1 VSRFY
6 SNKFIASLAITA
18 LTLTGGLSPVVA
30 MASDVQIK
38 STYNVQST
46 QSLVNTLTR
55 LGGYDRYGTAV
66 QIADYGWQ
74 SASTAV
80 LAPSSDLNM
89 VDALASS
96 SLAKAVDGPILLS
109 DNDSVPSDTM
119 NELKKLGVKKVYMV
133 SGTAVISAKV
143 ESDLSAAGIQTVR
156 LGGYDRYETAVNI
169 AKEIQAIKPFQEVV
183 VTNAFANVDA
193 ISIAPIA
200 AAKGIP
206 VLLVDKDSVPTV
218 VSDFINS
225 SGINKTYVIG
235 GTAVVSD
242 SVKDEFPNALRLG
255 GNDRFD
261 TNTEVLKEFKNLIA
275 GGKMFFANGND
286 TSLIDSLAGAPMV
299 AKVRGAIVLANKES
313 VPDGTKGF
321 IETNI
326 ALKNPGI
333 LGGTAVILDST
344 VQSLGYTQP
353 GQSNNLDGALELN
366 TLNATFED
374 KTVNGNIL
382 INADGVTL
390 KNVVVKGTI
399 FVDPGKDGSAT
410 LDSVQADRIVVLS
423 GAELSIYLK
432 ETTSDSLV
440 VSSSSNV
447 RVVAETGTTLG
458 STLVQSNANVE
469 SQNGA
474 DIGALAA
481 QSLGETPINIQLQ
494 GTFSNEVSL
503 SGSIKLT
510 AADGTIVPS
519 LNVTGASAPDSIQL
533 AGNFPSVSIID
544 NSSVTVLAGKIE
556 KLETKGTS
564 EIVVKSGAEI
574 TKLSSVTG
582 DIKVSGG
589 GTVEGKTTTDTP
601 TELGDISSTPVVD
614 RDRDRDRDVIQKT
627 EQPVISGTVR
637 AGDTTISGT
646 SEAGATISIKNN
658 ETEFGTAI
666 ADGTGNYTVTLND
679 GVNLAKDEVLSIIAK
694 APNKSISEAV
704 SVTVAAAQ
712 TTQPKVMGTVGAGEK
727 MIMGI
732 AEAGATVSVKR
743 SGDEI
748 GTATA
753 DKTGSYMMKL
763 NDGVTLVEADVL
775 LITATAPDKVESNA
789 VSITVAAALAPTTTP
804 TVVGTVRAGDNMISG
819 TTDAD
824 AFVCVMRDETMIG
837 KATADGTGAYTV
849 TLKDGVT
856 LVKDE
861 VLAIV
866 AKAPDKSMSEAVSVT
881 VAAAQT
887 TQPTVMGTVGAGE
900 KMIMGTAEAGA
911 TVSVKKSGDEIGTA
925 TADETGSYI
934 VKLNDGVTLVE
945 ADVLSITVTASDKVE
960 SNAVSVTVAAA
971 LAPTTSPEVEGTV
984 MAGDKIISGTT
995 DAAAFVC
1002 IMRDGTV
1009 IGTTTADETG
1019 AYTVTLKDSVTLV
1032 KDEVLAII
1040 AKAPDKSISATL
1052 SVTVA
1057 AALVEI
1063 IEPTETEVTADAT
1076 DAEVTTEV
1084 AEAEMTAE
1092 TTETDVIAEA
1102 IDAEVTTEVAEAEMT
1117 AETTETDVIA
1127 EAIDAEVTTE
1137 VVEAEITA
1145 ETTETEVMA
1154 EVIDAEVTTGADE
1167 VQ

>member
-1 VSRFY
+1 MSTFY
-6 SNKFIASLAITA
+6 PNKLIASLAITA
-18 LTLTGGLSPVVA
+18 ITLTGGLNPVVA

-38 STYNVQST
+38 QTYNVQST
-46 QSLVNTLTR
+46 QSLVNALTR

-80 LAPSSDLNM
+80 LAPFGDLNM

-96 SLAKAVDGPILLS
+96 SLAKVVDGPILLA
-109 DNDSVPSDTM
+109 DKDTVPSDTM

-143 ESDLSAAGIQTVR
+143 ESDLNAAGIQTVR

-169 AKEIQAIKPFQEVV
+169 AKEIQTIKPFQEVV

-242 SVKDEFPNALRLG
+242 SVKDALPNALRLS

-299 AKVRGAIVLANKES
+299 AKLRGAIVLANREA

-321 IETNI
+321 IRTDI

-333 LGGTAVILDST
+333 LGGTAVISDST

-366 TLNATFED
+366 SLKATFED
-374 KTVNGNIL
+374 KIVNGNIL
-382 INADGVTL
+382 VNADGVTL

-399 FVDPGKDGSAT
+399 FIDPGKDGSAT
-410 LDSVQADRIVVLS
+410 LNSVKADRIVVLS

-458 STLVQSNANVE
+458 ATLVQSNANVE

-474 DIGALAA
+474 DIGPLAA
-481 QSLGETPINIQLQ
+481 QSLGETPINVQLQ

-510 AADGTIVPS
+510 AADGSIIPS

-544 NSSVTVLAGKIE
+544 NSSVTVLSGKIE

-564 EIVVKSGAEI
+564 EIVVKSGADIIE
-574 TKLSSVTG
+574 LSSVTG
-582 DIKVSGG
+582 SIKVSGG
-589 GTVEGKTTTDTP
+589 GTVDGKTTTDTP

-614 RDRDRDRDVIQKT
+614 RDRDRDRDVIQES

-646 SEAGATISIKNN
+646 SEAGATISVKKND
-658 ETEFGTAI
+658 TEIGTAT
-666 ADGTGNYTVTLND
+666 ADGTGIYTVTLND
-679 GVNLAKDEVLSIIAK
+679 GVTLTKDEVLSIIAK
-694 APNKSISEAV
+694 APYKSISNTV
-704 SVTVAAAQ
+704 NITVAAAQ
-712 TTQPKVMGTVGAGEK
+712 TTQPTVMGTVGAGET
-727 MIMGI
+727 MIMGT
-732 AEAGATVSVKR
+732 AEAEATISVKR

-753 DKTGSYMMKL
+753 DETGSYMVKL
-763 NDGVTLVEADVL
+763 NDGVTLVEADVIS
-775 LITATAPDKVESNA
+775 ITATAPGKVKSNS
-789 VSITVAAALAPTTTP
+789 VSVNVAAALAPTTLP
-804 TVVGTVRAGDNMISG
+804 EVEGTVRAGDKIISG
-819 TTDAD
+819 FTDAD
-824 AFVCVMRDETMIG
+824 ALVCVIRDETVIG

-856 LVKDE
+856 LVKDDR
-861 VLAIV
+861 LAIV
-866 AKAPDKSMSEAVSVT
+866 AKAPYKSISEAVSVN
-881 VAAAQT
+881 VAA
-887 TQPTVMGTVGAGE
+887 E
-900 KMIMGTAEAGA
+900 
-911 TVSVKKSGDEIGTA
+911 
-925 TADETGSYI
+925 
-934 VKLNDGVTLVE
+934 
-945 ADVLSITVTASDKVE
+945 
-960 SNAVSVTVAAA
+960 
-971 LAPTTSPEVEGTV
+971 
-984 MAGDKIISGTT
+984 
-995 DAAAFVC
+995 
-1002 IMRDGTV
+1002 
-1009 IGTTTADETG
+1009 
-1019 AYTVTLKDSVTLV
+1019 
-1032 KDEVLAII
+1032 
-1040 AKAPDKSISATL
+1040 
-1052 SVTVA
+1052 
-1057 AALVEI
+1057 LVEI
-1063 IEPTETEVTADAT
+1063 IEPIETE
-1076 DAEVTTEV
+1076 
-1084 AEAEMTAE
+1084 
-1092 TTETDVIAEA
+1092 I
-1102 IDAEVTTEVAEAEMT
+1102 I
-1117 AETTETDVIA
+1117 
-1127 EAIDAEVTTE
+1127 TE
-1137 VVEAEITA
+1137 VVEAETTT
-1145 ETTETEVMA
+1145 EPTETE
-1154 EVIDAEVTTGADE
+1154 
-1167 VQ
+1167 